1 MFLAVR
7 DAACWEACPFRYCG
21 FPELVQVLAFS
32 AEPVKETRQ
41 TYLYAQ
47 VKKEKEKKNR
57 TASGMFKHREQALGC
72 EPEAQVKPSPI
83 CNPALSEFM
92 TIAPAVHSP
101 LSQGLVLQDQ
111 TFGSLL

>member
-32 AEPVKETRQ
+32 AEPVKEARQ

-47 VKKEKEKKNR
+47 IKKKEKEKEEQNCLWY
-57 TASGMFKHREQALGC
+57 FQALGT
-72 EPEAQVKPSPI
+72 SI
-83 CNPALSEFM
+83 RL
-92 TIAPAVHSP
+92 
-101 LSQGLVLQDQ
+101 
-111 TFGSLL
+111 